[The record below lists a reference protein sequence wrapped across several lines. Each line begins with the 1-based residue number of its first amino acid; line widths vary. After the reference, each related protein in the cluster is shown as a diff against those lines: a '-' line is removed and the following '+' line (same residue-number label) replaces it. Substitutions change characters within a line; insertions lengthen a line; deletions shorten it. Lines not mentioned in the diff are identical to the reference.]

1 MTEFDED
8 FMTKAQVDGI
18 KELVDLTH
26 NGYKVLFSSTLYG
39 TRIYKLHHSRNGR
52 TLMVGIGRYI
62 YTIKEGEKILKR
74 VIYDDNDNIIQ
85 PEIKLSVP
93 N

>member
-1 MTEFDED
+1 MTCFEYD
-8 FMTKAQVDGI
+8 FKTKAQVDGI

-26 NGYKVLFSSTLYG
+26 NGYRVVFSAEVYG
-39 TRIYKLHHSRNGR
+39 TRVYKLKHSRNGR

-74 VIYDDNDNIIQ
+74 VIYDEDGNIIQ
-85 PEIKLSVP
+85 PETKFSVP
-93 N
+93 I